1 MAFLIY
7 YIKLSTQEVSLY
19 FLIFS
24 LLDLN
29 QVAMQFCTSKMFF
42 IVCNCILQGDA
53 NFTLCLVVEQNQIF
67 EPYSILGLQT
77 GASDSDIKKAYRNLS
92 RQYHPDKN
100 PDPGMSNICSLT
112 VKQNFW
118 SFISRLKE

>member
-29 QVAMQFCTSKMFF
+29 QVAMQFCMSKMFF
-42 IVCNCILQGDA
+42 IVCNCNLQGDA
-53 NFTLCLVVEQNQIF
+53 NSTLCLVVEQNQIF

-112 VKQNFW
+112 VKQNLW
-118 SFISRLKE
+118 SFMSRLKE